1 MVGLRAGAQRAREHL
16 EEAWV
21 GSPEALGAGRP
32 RGYFPA
38 TEEGAEKTRAA
49 SGQRRKGTG
58 GRHEESAGVWSSDG
72 AVSAGSAL
80 KTLTG

>member
-1 MVGLRAGAQRAREHL
+1 M
-16 EEAWV
+16 

-38 TEEGAEKTRAA
+38 TGEGAEKTRAP
-49 SGQRRKGTG
+49 SRKRRKGTG
-58 GRHEESAGVWSSDG
+58 RGGRHEDSAEGLWSSEG
-72 AVSAGSAL
+72 AVSAGSGL